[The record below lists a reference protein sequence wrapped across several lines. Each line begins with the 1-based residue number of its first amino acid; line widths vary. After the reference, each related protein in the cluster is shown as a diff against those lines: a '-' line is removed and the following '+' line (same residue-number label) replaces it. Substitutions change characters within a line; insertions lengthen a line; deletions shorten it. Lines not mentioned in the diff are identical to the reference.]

1 MFYNSFSS
9 GWSRDHDDLFWAK
22 NLESSKYFDGYNMP
36 IQFDGKES
44 NSWKRF
50 YDNTILSKINS
61 RKSSYHN
68 SEIFLYNSFNL
79 YNFKVSEKLGYINKR
94 NINKIHIQEFFYEN
108 LNRTDILRFRFK
120 ATDRNNLICKLK
132 CNINNKIIYTTS
144 DKITDITVLITGENL
159 VNKTRLK
166 PSKERTVLD
175 FSSKKLPKNF
185 TIELRGSKSLNKN
198 EWIDIYFTF

>member
-1 MFYNSFSS
+1 MLYNSFSS

-68 SEIFLYNSFNL
+68 SEIFLYDSFNL
-79 YNFKVSEKLGYINKR
+79 YNFRVSEKLGYINKR
-94 NINKIHIQEFFYEN
+94 NINKIHIQEYFYEN
-108 LNRTDILRFRFK
+108 LNNANILRFRFR
-120 ATDRNNLICKLK
+120 ATDRNNLICKFK
-132 CNINNKIIYTTS
+132 CNINNKFIYSTS
-144 DKITDITVLITGENL
+144 DKINDITIIITEGNL

-166 PSKERTVLD
+166 PRKERTVLD

-185 TIELRGSKSLNKN
+185 TIELRGSKNLNKN

>member
-1 MFYNSFSS
+1 M
-9 GWSRDHDDLFWAK
+9 
-22 NLESSKYFDGYNMP
+22 
-36 IQFDGKES
+36 
-44 NSWKRF
+44 
-50 YDNTILSKINS
+50 
-61 RKSSYHN
+61 
-68 SEIFLYNSFNL
+68 
-79 YNFKVSEKLGYINKR
+79 
-94 NINKIHIQEFFYEN
+94 
-108 LNRTDILRFRFK
+108 NRTDILRFRFK

-144 DKITDITVLITGENL
+144 DKVTDITVLITGENL